1 MRSNNLQLYDWKT
14 GASKLWSVVEG
25 GKRNMNSVEN
35 VQLESIRSYGTWR
48 NRLWE
53 EYGRKYS

>member
-14 GASKLWSVVEG
+14 GASNLWSVAEG

-53 EYGRKYS
+53 EYRRKYS